1 MSNTTLNFDNELRFD
16 LFVTAL
22 EGGSTYWYY
31 LSDESIDNI
40 NNNTYPDR
48 LPFTE
53 KMWKY
58 ILDGNSIDIYDIE
71 SPDELLGSIS
81 LESIQKGEETMFNCS
96 LLHYTNAK
104 EESWDADTADVWFQ
118 YAVMNDIVFG

>member
-22 EGGSTYWYY
+22 EGGSNYWYY
-31 LSDESIDNI
+31 LSDEAVDKI
-40 NNNTYPDR
+40 NNHSNTDGN
-48 LPFTE
+48 LFTE
-53 KMWKY
+53 LMWKY
-58 ILDGNSIDIYDIE
+58 ILDGNSIDINDIE
-71 SPDELLGSIS
+71 CPDELLGSIS
-81 LESIQKGEETMFNCS
+81 LESIQKGEETMFQNS
-96 LLHYTNAK
+96 LWHYTNAK

>member
-1 MSNTTLNFDNELRFD
+1 MSNTILNFENELRFD

-22 EGGSTYWYY
+22 EGGSNYWYY
-31 LSDESIDNI
+31 LSDESIDKI
-40 NNNTYPDR
+40 NNHTYPDGF
-48 LPFTE
+48 LFTE

-58 ILDGNSIDIYDIE
+58 ILDGNSIDINDIE

-81 LESIQKGEETMFNCS
+81 LESIQKGEETMFQNS
-96 LLHYTNAK
+96 LWHYTNAK